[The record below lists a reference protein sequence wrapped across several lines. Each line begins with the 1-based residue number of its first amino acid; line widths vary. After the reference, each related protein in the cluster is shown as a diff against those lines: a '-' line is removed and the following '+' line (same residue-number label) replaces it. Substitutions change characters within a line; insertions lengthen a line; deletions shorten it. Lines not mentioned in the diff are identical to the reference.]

1 MKRLILLM
9 MLAMPLLAGC
19 DSLDDVLFAGGNCR
33 LKTPDG
39 ATAVFKPATFESG
52 SNYVTFFARSN
63 EKGPT
68 LFEME
73 LIFSGDLKSGD
84 IVVEQL
90 TLCDLMSSSTVDTS
104 SKFTGKV
111 GFVAA
116 TESQIV
122 LRLKN
127 VRYQLRRGEYVLNGD
142 LVVNV
147 K

>member
-1 MKRLILLM
+1 
-9 MLAMPLLAGC
+9 
-19 DSLDDVLFAGGNCR
+19 
-33 LKTPDG
+33 
-39 ATAVFKPATFESG
+39 
-52 SNYVTFFARSN
+52 
-63 EKGPT
+63 
-68 LFEME
+68 
-73 LIFSGDLKSGD
+73 
-84 IVVEQL
+84 L

-116 TESQIV
+116 TESQVV